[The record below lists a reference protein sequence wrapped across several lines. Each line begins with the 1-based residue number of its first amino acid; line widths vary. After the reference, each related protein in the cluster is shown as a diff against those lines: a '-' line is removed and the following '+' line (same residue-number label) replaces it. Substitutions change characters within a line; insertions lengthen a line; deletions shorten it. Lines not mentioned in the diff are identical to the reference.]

1 MTTKTEAA
9 PASPAGE
16 RAESFKE
23 EVRSLKIKDPNANRE
38 GLYVKLGLA
47 VMVVGV
53 VVAIVGYFVSHNT
66 ASFVAGT
73 AAVNA
78 GPLNDAQMI
87 GMIGIALTIAGGVV
101 FLRYSIAGFLRFWL
115 ARFLVEQQREA
126 RD

>member
-1 MTTKTEAA
+1 MTTKTEAV

-23 EVRSLKIKDPNANRE
+23 EVRSLKIKDPNASRE

-47 VMVVGV
+47 VMVIGIALAV
-53 VVAIVGYFVSHNT
+53 VGYFVSHNT
-66 ASFVAGT
+66 ASFVSGSL
-73 AAVNA
+73 VNA

-87 GMIGIALTIAGGVV
+87 GMIGIALTIAGGAI

-115 ARFLVEQQREA
+115 ARFIVEQQRGG

>member
-23 EVRSLKIKDPNANRE
+23 EVRSLKIKDPNASRE
-38 GLYVKLGLA
+38 GLFATVGLA
-47 VMVVGV
+47 VMVIGIV
-53 VVAIVGYFVSHNT
+53 VSVIAYFVSH
-66 ASFVAGT
+66 GT
-73 AAVNA
+73 NSV
-78 GPLNDAQMI
+78 LTQNDSLTI
-87 GMIGIALTIAGGVV
+87 GMIGISLAIVGGAV

-115 ARFLVEQQREA
+115 ARFLAEQQRA